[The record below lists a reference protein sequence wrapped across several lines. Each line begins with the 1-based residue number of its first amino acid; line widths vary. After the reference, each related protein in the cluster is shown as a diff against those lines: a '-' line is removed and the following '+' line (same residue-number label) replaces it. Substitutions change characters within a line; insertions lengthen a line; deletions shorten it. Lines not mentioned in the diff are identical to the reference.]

1 MAMCAIPGGAQPAP
15 LSIANLCRMK
25 LENLHDVLV
34 HELRD
39 LYSAEKQLT
48 KALPKMAKAASNAE
62 LAAGFE
68 KHLEETQEHVNRL
81 EAVFEELQVS
91 SRGEK
96 CAGMEGLIKE
106 GSKVLKEEAPGPVI
120 DAMLISA
127 AQRVE
132 HYEIA
137 GYGSAISFA
146 ELLGQGNIAK
156 MLRETLEEEKAT
168 DQKLSAL
175 AESQV
180 NPEAESSAA
189 AESGDA
195 DDGEEEK

>member
-1 MAMCAIPGGAQPAP
+1 
-15 LSIANLCRMK
+15 MK

-48 KALPKMAKAASNAE
+48 KALPKMAKAASNPD

-68 KHLEETQEHVNRL
+68 KHLEQTEEHVNRL
-81 EAVFEELQVS
+81 ESIFKELEVS
-91 SRGEK
+91 SRGDK
-96 CAGMEGLIKE
+96 CKGMEGLLKE
-106 GSKVLKEEAPGPVI
+106 GSKVLEEDAPGAVT
-120 DAMLISA
+120 DALLISA

-156 MLRETLEEEKAT
+156 ILRETLSEEKET
-168 DQKLSAL
+168 DKKLTEI
-175 AESQV
+175 AETAV
-180 NPEAESSAA
+180 NLEAEAPA
-189 AESGDA
+189 TTA
-195 DDGEEEK
+195 

>member
-1 MAMCAIPGGAQPAP
+1 MRDTSAAEHPREACSA
-15 LSIANLCRMK
+15 MK

-48 KALPKMAKAASNAE
+48 KALPKMAKAASNPD

-68 KHLEETQEHVNRL
+68 KHLEETEQHVNRL
-81 EAVFEELQVS
+81 ESIFEELQVS

-96 CAGMEGLIKE
+96 CKGMEGLLKE
-106 GSKVLKEEAPGPVI
+106 GSKVLEEDAPEAVT
-120 DAMLISA
+120 DALLISA

-146 ELLGQGNIAK
+146 ELLGQGSIAK
-156 MLRETLEEEKAT
+156 MLRETLDEEKAT
-168 DQKLSAL
+168 DKKLTEI
-175 AESQV
+175 AETAV
-180 NPEAESSAA
+180 NIEAEAPAA
-189 AESGDA
+189 
-195 DDGEEEK
+195 

>member
-1 MAMCAIPGGAQPAP
+1 
-15 LSIANLCRMK
+15 MK
-25 LENLHDVLV
+25 LENLHDVLI

-48 KALPKMAKAASNAE
+48 RALPKMAKAASNPD

-68 KHLEETQEHVNRL
+68 KHLEETEQHVNRL
-81 EAVFEELQVS
+81 EAVFEELHVS

-96 CAGMEGLIKE
+96 CKGMEGLLKE
-106 GSKVLKEEAPGPVI
+106 GSKVLEEDAP
-120 DAMLISA
+120 DAVMDALLISA

-156 MLRETLEEEKAT
+156 MLRETLDEEKAT
-168 DQKLSAL
+168 DKKLTKI

-180 NPEAESSAA
+180 NVEAEAA
-189 AESGDA
+189 VAE
-195 DDGEEEK
+195 